1 MVADGGFLA
10 SKIHDPIIR
19 AIATELGGLQPTTV
33 YDAKSQLHIVPYKS
47 VASNLAKTKLTCQA
61 YLESQVDPRQEKLK
75 NDLQGQL
82 HDLEEKRIELV
93 RQLERDKLA
102 HQEGNVL
109 LRELAEKKS
118 QLSEKINTIHNELE
132 LFDKHLK
139 DLSFKNKKLSSTLK
153 EIQAEEESCE
163 RELNQLDKEKA
174 ELAQRLAEVT
184 QTAHA
189 KQKFIAQLC
198 ARRQTVVDSLAKMHQ
213 DAQEYQRVATDLDLR
228 RRKLNEQYCELADEE
243 NVTDGRLREL
253 DQQRRKKYADLE
265 GTADAINQTQAK
277 VMENIPQPS
286 LPPDVEQVNAIPL
299 DHVPT
304 ADKTLTTQ
312 PLTIPPHSFLPDG
325 YAQGS
330 RMAFGAIVSNAVVGG
345 KIPPGQARGIPV
357 YAVKPPTVPD
367 EYYNPHLSLRRAPAQ
382 RNSRMQQLEGLE
394 KDGKEREPE
403 NPLFDSTYKRSFDRK

>member
-1 MVADGGFLA
+1 M
-10 SKIHDPIIR
+10 
-19 AIATELGGLQPTTV
+19 Q
-33 YDAKSQLHIVPYKS
+33 
-47 VASNLAKTKLTCQA
+47 
-61 YLESQVDPRQEKLK
+61 
-75 NDLQGQL
+75 
-82 HDLEEKRIELV
+82 
-93 RQLERDKLA
+93 
-102 HQEGNVL
+102 
-109 LRELAEKKS
+109 
-118 QLSEKINTIHNELE
+118 LE

-213 DAQEYQRVATDLDLR
+213 DAQEYQVGQQPSARPFHRALLAVSRWRPVQRVATDLDLR

-286 LPPDVEQVNAIPL
+286 LPPDVDQVNAVCAHFPIPAVRARPRL
-299 DHVPT
+299 NLVAAMLRYLLPLVPVRR
-304 ADKTLTTQ
+304 
-312 PLTIPPHSFLPDG
+312 IMSCCI
-325 YAQGS
+325 Y
-330 RMAFGAIVSNAVVGG
+330 RMAAWSIMCVAACVCVCCV
-345 KIPPGQARGIPV
+345 AW
-357 YAVKPPTVPD
+357 
-367 EYYNPHLSLRRAPAQ
+367 
-382 RNSRMQQLEGLE
+382 
-394 KDGKEREPE
+394 
-403 NPLFDSTYKRSFDRK
+403 PLFSVARHM